1 MHIAILA
8 CKDHGDIG
16 IKPINCKVFE
26 GCKCNINIDMY
37 CIQRNKPPNPILLK
51 RYHYNSFLGS
61 LYFFTFIY
69 FQLKDNCFTLLH
81 WFLPNISVNQP

>member
-1 MHIAILA
+1 MGYFVYFSKMKEMHIAILA

-16 IKPINCKVFE
+16 IKPINSKAFE
-26 GCKCNINIDMY
+26 GCKCNINIDMH

-61 LYFFTFIY
+61 IFLLLFI
-69 FQLKDNCFTLLH
+69 FN
-81 WFLPNISVNQP
+81 